1 MKQALQIFAEFSSFS
16 GLEINRK
23 KSEAMWLGSKQH
35 CPDTFFGF
43 VWKRRLKTLGVYFT
57 CDNCAS
63 RVEENWMGMV
73 ENINRIIN
81 VRKKET

>member
-35 CPDTFFGF
+35 CPDAFFGF
-43 VWKRRLKTLGVYFT
+43 VWKRRLKILGVYFT
-57 CDNCAS
+57 CDKCAS
-63 RVEENWMGMV
+63 LVEENWTGRMKTLRG
-73 ENINRIIN
+73 
-81 VRKKET
+81 